1 MDFDYTIGG
10 TASSSYLSEEDAL
23 SYFATRLHSTLWED
37 FEDKQSALITA
48 TRLLD
53 QWVKWQGYK
62 NDENQALD
70 WPRQD
75 VVDEN
80 DFWIPSDIIP
90 VKVKNACCELAYS
103 MLAEDRTAEN
113 DMKGFKEI
121 KVGSL
126 KLVAD
131 KSDAAS
137 AIPDTVWMA
146 LGHLGKKPYSCQVP
160 VYRR

>member
-1 MDFDYTIGG
+1 MDFDYTVGG
-10 TASSSYLSEEDAL
+10 AASSSYLSEEDAS
-23 SYFATRLHSTLWED
+23 SYFVSRLHSSLWED
-37 FEDKQSALITA
+37 FEEKQSALITA

-62 NDENQALD
+62 TDENQALD

-80 DFWIPSDIIP
+80 DFWLASDSIPIQ
-90 VKVKNACCELAYS
+90 VKNACCELAYS
-103 MLAEDRTAEN
+103 MLVEDRTAEN

-131 KSDAAS
+131 KSDVAGTL
-137 AIPDTVWMA
+137 PDSVWMA
-146 LGHLGKKPYSCQVP
+146 LGCLGKKPYACQVP
-160 VYRR
+160 VIRR